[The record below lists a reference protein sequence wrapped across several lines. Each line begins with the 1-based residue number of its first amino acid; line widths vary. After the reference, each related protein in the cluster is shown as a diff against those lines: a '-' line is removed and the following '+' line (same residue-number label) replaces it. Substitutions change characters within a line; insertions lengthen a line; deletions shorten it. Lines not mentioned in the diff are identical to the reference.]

1 MDKVLEVLKKG
12 MATELWGMRFYE
24 QAVARTESGAGKKV
38 FQSLVAEE
46 EGHLDILRG
55 EYASV
60 AGDKDWV
67 SREEAK
73 SLAASVDPEDIFPKV
88 SAVEALIPE
97 DATDEQALEMAMD
110 FEMRGFKLYDEAAK
124 QASSPAEK
132 AVWDF
137 LAKAEDAHYT
147 FLQKTYDY
155 LTTNGVWYFDDQEL
169 PFFEG

>member
-24 QAVARTESGAGKKV
+24 QAVARTESEAGKKV

-67 SREEAK
+67 SREDAK
-73 SLAASVDPEDIFPKV
+73 ALAASVDPEEIFPE
-88 SAVEALIPE
+88 AATVEALIPD
-97 DATDEQALEMAMD
+97 DATDEQALKLAMD
-110 FEMRGFKLYDEAAK
+110 FEMRGFKLYEEAAK
-124 QASSPAEK
+124 GAASPAEK

-137 LAKAEDAHYT
+137 LAKAEDAHYA
-147 FLQKTYDY
+147 FLQQTYDY